1 MKVSVVTV
9 CYNAVQTLE
18 KTILSVLSQPYP
30 DVEYI
35 IIDGGSTDG
44 TVDIIKK
51 YAGRL
56 AYWVSEPDKGIYDAM
71 NKGTLIASGDW
82 VIYINADD
90 VLLSLPIETL
100 QIEKVHSYYSA
111 ICGEVKTEC
120 GIIKPVFNWSIF
132 THNTLPHQGIF
143 YNQRLR
149 YGLFDLK
156 YKVFADYAFN
166 IDLYKKGAKVLCI
179 DEIIAFHSLDG
190 ISNNKKYVKELFSI
204 IRSNGLCAYCLSL
217 LYFKYKG
224 VSVRV
229 KKLMYD

>member
-1 MKVSVVTV
+1 MKISVITV

-18 KTILSVLSQPYP
+18 KTMLSVLNQTYP

-51 YAGRL
+51 YADRL

-82 VIYINADD
+82 IIYINADD
-90 VLLSLPIETL
+90 VLLSLPLEIL
-100 QIEKVHSYYSA
+100 QIEKVRSYYSA
-111 ICGEVKTEC
+111 ICGRVKTEYE
-120 GIIKPVFNWSIF
+120 IIKPFFNKSIY

-143 YNQRLR
+143 YNQKLR
-149 YGLFDLK
+149 HGLYDLK
-156 YKVFADYAFN
+156 YKIFADYAFN
-166 IDLYKKGAKVLCI
+166 IDLYKRGEKVLCI

-190 ISNNKKYVKELFSI
+190 ISNNKKYTRELFSI
-204 IRSNGLCAYCLSL
+204 IRSNGLCAYCLSFF
-217 LYFKYKG
+217 YFKYKG
-224 VSVRV
+224 VCRRI
-229 KKLMYD
+229 KKLIHD